1 MRRAGHGCTGGLAL
15 RDGAWQKPP
24 GIDGEMAAV
33 SYLVVFLGAGLGGAL
48 RHGVNLWAARA
59 GSGFPFGTMVI
70 NILGSIMMGVLTGWF
85 AARGGGPQGLRL
97 FLTTGVLGGF
107 TTFSTF
113 SLEAFLLW
121 ERGAHAAAL
130 AYVGGS
136 VAAGLVG
143 VGVSLLVLRQ
153 LA

>member
-1 MRRAGHGCTGGLAL
+1 M
-15 RDGAWQKPP
+15 
-24 GIDGEMAAV
+24 

-48 RHGVNLWAARA
+48 RHGVNLWTARA

-70 NILGSIMMGVLTGWF
+70 NIVGSIMMGVLTGWF
-85 AARGGGPQGLRL
+85 AARGGVPQAWRL
-97 FLTTGVLGGF
+97 FLTTGILGGF

-121 ERGAHAAAL
+121 ERGAFAAAL
-130 AYVGGS
+130 IYVAVS
-136 VAAGLVG
+136 VAAGIAG

>member
-1 MRRAGHGCTGGLAL
+1 M
-15 RDGAWQKPP
+15 
-24 GIDGEMAAV
+24 

-70 NILGSIMMGVLTGWF
+70 NVVGSIMMGVLTGWF
-85 AARGGGPQGLRL
+85 AARGGGPQALRL

-121 ERGAHAAAL
+121 SAAPTGRPWPTSRSRSRPASR
-130 AYVGGS
+130 AW
-136 VAAGLVG
+136 
-143 VGVSLLVLRQ
+143 R
-153 LA
+153 

>member
-1 MRRAGHGCTGGLAL
+1 M
-15 RDGAWQKPP
+15 
-24 GIDGEMAAV
+24 

-70 NILGSIMMGVLTGWF
+70 NVVGSILMGVLTGWF
-85 AARGGGPQGLRL
+85 AARGGGPQALRL

-121 ERGAHAAAL
+121 ERGAHGAAL
-130 AYVGGS
+130 AYVAVS
-136 VAAGLVG
+136 VAAGIAGVAASLV
-143 VGVSLLVLRQ
+143 VLRQ